1 VFDLRYHVVSL
12 AAVFLALIIGI
23 LVGVGIASQTSVS
36 ESDRK
41 LLEQQISDLQRDLE
55 GARKDADLLRRQQDA
70 GTAYV
75 DASYPTVMNGRLRG
89 RRIAL
94 LFVGPVA
101 SELRS
106 AVERTVNDASGP
118 PITRSRALQLPVD
131 PQAVIGAVPSELGS
145 LSLDE
150 IGRRLG
156 RELVAGGETPL
167 SDALAT
173 VIVQDSRGGSER
185 EVDAVVVA
193 QTSPITQPATRRF
206 TAGLYAGLAGSG
218 VPVVGVERS
227 EEHPSHV
234 RSYET
239 RGFASVDSV
248 DTPIGRVA
256 LAVLLAGGEEGQ
268 YGMKPSADDVLPPIE
283 PLPLAPPTGG

>member
-41 LLEQQISDLQRDLE
+41 VLEQRISDLQRDLE
-55 GARKDADLLRRQQDA
+55 GAREQADLLRRQQDA
-70 GTAYV
+70 GTGYLEG
-75 DASYPTVMNGRLRG
+75 SYATVMNGRLRG
-89 RRIAL
+89 RRIGL
-94 LFVGPVA
+94 LFLGPVA
-101 SELRS
+101 SGLRN
-106 AVERTVNDASGP
+106 AVERTVTDASGP

-131 PQAVIGAVPSELGS
+131 PQAVLGAVPSELGN

-150 IGRRLG
+150 TGRRLG
-156 RELVAGGETPL
+156 RELVAGGDTPL

-193 QTSPITQPATRRF
+193 QTAAINQPATRRF
-206 TAGLYAGLAGSG
+206 IAGLYAGLAGSG

-227 EEHPSHV
+227 EEQPS
-234 RSYET
+234 RIPIYQA
-239 RGFASVDSV
+239 RGLSSVDSV
-248 DTPIGRVA
+248 DTAIGRVA

-268 YGMKPSADDVLPPIE
+268 YGMKPTADAVIPPIE
-283 PLPLAPPTGG
+283 PLPLAPPPGG